1 MENRVESLTNTAL
14 IIAPQT
20 KGSLKP
26 LQINQYK
33 YFIAFA
39 ALFFSF
45 TNRSY
50 ESTKEHFI
58 SMVLNESYVKRNI
71 VFYFLFHCIN
81 CKQQYIICW
90 MKNLHYHCFFQLSSL
105 KSKCIWSIEI
115 SFPFRPRL
123 LLEEIYFMWVEIN
136 RLLDQNWNC
145 LIQ

>member
-1 MENRVESLTNTAL
+1 MENRVESLTNTAF

-71 VFYFLFHCIN
+71 VFDFLFHCIN
-81 CKQQYIICW
+81 CKQQYIIC
-90 MKNLHYHCFFQLSSL
+90 
-105 KSKCIWSIEI
+105 
-115 SFPFRPRL
+115 
-123 LLEEIYFMWVEIN
+123 
-136 RLLDQNWNC
+136 
-145 LIQ
+145 